1 MSEYLEAV
9 GRREELRKQYLTQR
23 QKCEALRDAVRS
35 ALPVV
40 QDIDALDVKKALG
53 LMVSLDQ
60 EKDELAEITA
70 MLDTLKKT
78 YGV

>member
-1 MSEYLEAV
+1 MSEYLENV
-9 GRREELRKQYLTQR
+9 GRKEQYKRQYLTQR

-35 ALPVV
+35 ALPIAEN
-40 QDIDALDVKKALG
+40 IDTLDVKKALA

-60 EKDELAEITA
+60 EKDELGEIVE